1 MFGIFKEIS
10 RGPQMLKGQNTTEH
24 AKEAL
29 KRRQAEPAG
38 GAKEHGMPVS
48 VS

>member
-1 MFGIFKEIS
+1 MFSIFKEIS